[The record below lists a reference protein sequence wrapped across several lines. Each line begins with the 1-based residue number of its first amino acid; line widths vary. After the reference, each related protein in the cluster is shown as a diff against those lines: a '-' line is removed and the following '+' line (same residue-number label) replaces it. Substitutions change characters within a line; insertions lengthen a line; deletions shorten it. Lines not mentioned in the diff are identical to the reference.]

1 MCHILGFQNINV
13 VRDRPDIDTVKNE
26 LISLGANEVLTEE
39 EVVPNLL
46 FHSWSMSYFL
56 YISIV
61 FYSLKLTQRK
71 TGTKLRGRPKQLVS
85 AY

>member
-46 FHSWSMSYFL
+46 FHSWSMSYF
-56 YISIV
+56 S
-61 FYSLKLTQRK
+61 F
-71 TGTKLRGRPKQLVS
+71 P
-85 AY
+85 